1 MIKIKYFFVIIYIIL
16 ISVFLYK
23 SSQIIGINSY
33 QEISLDLI
41 KKKIDDLT
49 NNKFQNLIIFLFI
62 FTFLWTLMLGFISP
76 ILLIAGYLVSPIY
89 GAIIVSLA
97 NSISGTLLI
106 FIIRKYYRID
116 IEKFFNKK
124 INKIIKFINKD
135 KDFYFLIFR
144 IAGGFGTPSQIQ
156 NLIPSVTK
164 IKLTNYLL
172 ISFFG
177 CLPIFYISTS
187 IGYSI
192 RFISDLSNLETG
204 ILTNPKVLVFIFFI
218 IFILWMIKKTKKK
231 FNI

>member
-41 KKKIDDLT
+41 KEKIDDLT

-89 GAIIVSLA
+89 GASIVSLA

-106 FIIRKYYRID
+106 FISRKYYRID

>member
-41 KKKIDDLT
+41 KEKIDDLT

-76 ILLIAGYLVSPIY
+76 ILLIAGYLVSPIH

-97 NSISGTLLI
+97 NAISGTLLI
-106 FIIRKYYRID
+106 FIIRKYFRID